1 MSSSLGE
8 GEGEES
14 VIEEQD
20 DVVIVAVVDKDDG
33 PVEVIS
39 VLESTPPRPSF
50 KQTTWI

>member
-14 VIEEQD
+14 VIEED
-20 DVVIVAVVDKDDG
+20 DVVIVAVVDKDDE
-33 PVEVIS
+33 PVKVIS